1 MVCAFFIAHL
11 INLSLMQSHKY
22 FCLFLFLDMVLILTF
37 KSVIHFE
44 LTFCLFVCCQ
54 MDLIY
59 LLFGCSRSA
68 LWHRLFTAV
77 LSSCGTRLSRPAACG
92 ILVPWPGTEPRP
104 PALGAQSL
112 RDRTTLGSPWVNFC
126 IWYEVRFWNWCF
138 YTQIINC
145 WKVTLTSLLKINWLY

>member
-44 LTFCLFVCCQ
+44 LTFCLFVCFQ
-54 MDLIY
+54 MDFIY
-59 LLFGCSRSA
+59 YL
-68 LWHRLFTAV
+68 AV
-77 LSSCGTRLSRPAACG
+77 PGLHCGTGSSLQCFSSCGTRLSCPVACG
-92 ILVPWPGTEPRP
+92 ILVPWPGTKPRP
-104 PALGAQSL
+104 PALGAQGL

-126 IWYEVRFWNWCF
+126 IWYEVRFWDWCF